1 MSVNGKKCVWW
12 TSYPKFEASD
22 LLGTWIKGL
31 FKFLN
36 NILCG
41 RQKSWVKIQILW
53 DWNLL
58 KVTHCL
64 KAEGFQ
70 KLLLVIRL
78 AKWVAVAFAD
88 SAVLIHGVKAT
99 LQSRLVASQ
108 KPSPFFSALSQG
120 TSNACQGKLTGS
132 GQLLQ
137 GIEAC
142 STEVIYV
149 MHCHLL
155 CLRSNY
161 KMKRKPRKHGAS
173 KQIITACQSHCA
185 SGEDCTKEWKTN
197 SYQGTKKYKWHVL
210 LIKITRIAQW
220 RRSHIC
226 SFWKNLIYIIMLT
239 SDRLHI

>member
-1 MSVNGKKCVWW
+1 MADKNHGWKYKYFGTGICWKSHTVW
-12 TSYPKFEASD
+12 
-22 LLGTWIKGL
+22 
-31 FKFLN
+31 
-36 NILCG
+36 
-41 RQKSWVKIQILW
+41 RQKAFRSSYWWFGWLNEWQLPLLIQRSWSTVQKRRFRVGW
-53 DWNLL
+53 LL
-58 KVTHCL
+58 RRS
-64 KAEGFQ
+64 
-70 KLLLVIRL
+70 LLL
-78 AKWVAVAFAD
+78 
-88 SAVLIHGVKAT
+88 
-99 LQSRLVASQ
+99 
-108 KPSPFFSALSQG
+108 FSALSQG

-161 KMKRKPRKHGAS
+161 KMKRKPRKHRAS

-210 LIKITRIAQW
+210 FIKITRFAQW

-226 SFWKNLIYIIMLT
+226 SFRKKGFDIYYHVNEWLPT
-239 SDRLHI
+239 HIN